1 MRAAEAVGRVTVLV
15 VQAAQAAVALVGSA
29 QDRLRLLERQIL
41 VAAAVALVVMERHQ
55 QLPALAAPAS

>member
-15 VQAAQAAVALVGSA
+15 VQAAPAAVALVGSA

-41 VAAAVALVVMERHQ
+41 VVAAAALVVME
-55 QLPALAAPAS
+55 P